1 MRRHGSTEVA
11 AILTEAGKCLA
22 EAGIDDPFLEAETL
36 LGHMLGINRAG
47 VIARFR
53 DKLDEAAVEAFC
65 GLVKRRAARE
75 PLQYITGKQEFFGL
89 DFRVGPSVLIPRPET
104 EYLAQEA
111 VGFLALS
118 GREKPLAADIGTGSG
133 CIAVA
138 IAAKVTGATIF
149 AVDASDTA
157 LAAARENAAANGA
170 GDRIKFLKGDLL
182 SPLGEEGL
190 AGRLDLVASNP
201 PYIPSGDIP
210 GLQAEVLFEPHS
222 ALDGGL
228 DGLDAIRR
236 LIGEA
241 PEYLRPG
248 GLLLVEIGFGQADAV
263 KSLVSE
269 NSGLVFD
276 KFIIDFSG
284 IERVL
289 RARKA

>member
-22 EAGIDDPFLEAETL
+22 EAGIDGPFLEAETL

-53 DKLDEAAVEAFC
+53 EKLDEAAVEAFC

-133 CIAVA
+133 CIAA
-138 IAAKVTGATIF
+138 SIAAKVPGVSVY
-149 AVDASDTA
+149 AVDASDDA
-157 LAAARENAAANGA
+157 LDTARENAEANGVA
-170 GDRIKFLKGDLL
+170 GRIKFLKGDLL
-182 SPLGEEGL
+182 SPLAEEGL
-190 AGRLDLVASNP
+190 AGRLDVIASNP
-201 PYIPSGDIP
+201 PYIPSGEIP
-210 GLQAEVLFEPHS
+210 GLQPEVLFEPYS
-222 ALDGGL
+222 ALDGGP
-228 DGLDAIRR
+228 DGLDAVRR
-236 LIGEA
+236 LIAEA

-248 GLLLVEIGFGQADAV
+248 GLLLVEIGLGQAEAV
-263 KSLVSE
+263 KSLADE

-289 RARKA
+289 KTRRA

>member
-1 MRRHGSTEVA
+1 MRRHGGAEVA
-11 AILTEAGKCLA
+11 ALLTEAGKRLA
-22 EAGIDDPFLEAETL
+22 EAGIDGPFLEAETL
-36 LGHMLGINRAG
+36 LGRLLGTNRAG

-53 DKLDEAAVEAFC
+53 EKLDEAATDAFC

-89 DFRVGPSVLIPRPET
+89 DFNVGPAVLIPRPET
-104 EYLAQEA
+104 EYLVQEA
-111 VGFLALS
+111 IDFFARAGM
-118 GREKPLAADIGTGSG
+118 EKPLAADIGTGSG

-138 IAAKVTGATIF
+138 VAAKVPSATVY
-149 AVDASDTA
+149 AVDTSDAA
-157 LAAARENAAANGA
+157 LKTARENAEANGVS
-170 GDRIKFLKGDLL
+170 GRIAFLEGDLL
-182 SPLGEEGL
+182 SPLKEEGL
-190 AGRLDLVASNP
+190 AGRLDVMASNP
-201 PYIPSGDIP
+201 PYIPTGEIP
-210 GLQAEVLFEPHS
+210 GLQPEVLFEPRS
-222 ALDGGL
+222 ALDGGP

-236 LIGEA
+236 IIAEA

-263 KSLVSE
+263 KSLADE

-289 RARKA
+289 AARKA